1 MRTILVPVDFSSYS
15 DNALLF
21 ACDLAKKIE
30 GKIVIMNIIESLKS
44 SSFSVSGSW
53 DLDSQQSIYMDQLIK
68 ATSRKLQEYTED
80 PRFEGIKMEYHAHIA
95 EPGEIIAKVIVN
107 HKADLIVMGTLG
119 SSGLDE
125 LFIGSNTEKVVRY
138 ADVPVISVPDEARF
152 KNINNVVFATNLS
165 DIDGKVLDRLKI
177 GLEYFD
183 AHLHLLWV
191 NTPHVHENTDDMQKS
206 LEEFAAKHDLKN
218 YSVHTTKGLFADAG
232 IMNYASEI
240 DADMIAM
247 ATGGRKGIQY
257 LFSGSL
263 AEDVVNHSCLPVWT
277 FSPVDE
283 MK

>member
-15 DNALLF
+15 DNALQF
-21 ACDLAKKIE
+21 AADLSRKSGAAIT
-30 GKIVIMNIIESLKS
+30 IMNIIESLNPQ
-44 SSFSVSGSW
+44 SFSVSGSW
-53 DLDSQQSIYMDQLIK
+53 DLDSQSSIYMDQLIK
-68 ATSRKLQEYTED
+68 ATSKRLEEYTKD
-80 PRFEGIKMEYHAHIA
+80 PRFEGIEMSYHAHIA

-107 HKADLIVMGTLG
+107 HKADLIIMGTLG

-138 ADVPVISVPDEARF
+138 ADIPVIAVPANARY
-152 KNINNVVFATNLS
+152 NDINNVVFATNLS
-165 DIDGKVLDRLKI
+165 EIDSPVLERLKE
-177 GLEYFD
+177 GLTLLG

-191 NTPHVHENTDDMQKS
+191 STPHTHDNADEMKRK
-206 LEEFAAKHDLKN
+206 LEEFAQKHGLEN
-218 YSVHTTKGLFADAG
+218 YTVHVTKGLFADAG
-232 IMNYASEI
+232 IMNY
-240 DADMIAM
+240 DMIAM

-277 FSPVDE
+277 FSPTDH